1 MRDDISAAVNGL
13 IDLTGLSLRDLDES
27 GQSCLG
33 DALRRVL
40 RSRED
45 DAEPVAGFSSST

>member
-1 MRDDISAAVNGL
+1 MRDDISAEAGGL
-13 IDLTGLSLRDLDES
+13 IDLTELSLHDLDES
-27 GQSCLG
+27 DESCLG

-45 DAEPVAGFSSST
+45 DAEPIAGFSSST